1 MKQYAGESREAAQ
14 RGMTDTQKKNKG
26 YEAAKAP

>member
-14 RGMTDTQKKNKG
+14 RGMTDTQKDKG